1 MAQDTNQNRPADV
14 AQADSVGGMAKRL
27 LNPAHL
33 SDLARRSAATLKEQG
48 AEQLWRDVTFRVG
61 LAFHHDSWQHRADLP
76 LRRELK
82 AQRAEYADGKPGPV
96 VSVVV
101 PLYNTPEK
109 FFGQMLASVQ
119 KQTYPHWQLV
129 LVDASDAAHAA
140 FSTHASKAAAK
151 DPRILYK
158 KVENGGIAANTTAGF
173 ALAAGEYIALL
184 DHDDVLYPN
193 ALYESVKTLQSQ
205 GAELVYSD
213 EIVLS
218 ADLKQLGGYH
228 FKPDFAPD
236 YLRGVNFITHLAVF
250 SRALLDRAG
259 AYESSEYDG
268 AQDHDLM
275 LRLTEQTT
283 RDKIAHI
290 KKVLYIWRGHA
301 GSTAA
306 GMEAKPYA
314 LAAGV
319 RAIDAQLKRLNLPG
333 KAMQVEGAPGA
344 FQVRYELTGHPLVS
358 VMIPNKDH
366 IDDLDRC
373 LKSLYANAGY
383 DNFEVLVIENNSEQ
397 QETFAYY
404 KTMPERYP
412 NSRVVT
418 YVGPF
423 NFSAVNNLGARFAKG
438 EHLLLLNNDIEVL
451 SHDFLRELLSY
462 SQRPDVGAVGAKLYY
477 PDDTIQHA
485 GVIMGINGSAGH
497 SHKSYPRKAVGD
509 LYRLVTTQDYMAVT
523 GACLMTKTELYR
535 AAGGLDEAKFAVAYN
550 DVDYC
555 LKLWQKGLLNVYT
568 PRAEAYHYES
578 KSRGLDT
585 TPENAARYA
594 REKANFYTKYH
605 EYIDHYDPYYNPHF
619 NNLFENFGL
628 K

>member
-1 MAQDTNQNRPADV
+1 MEFSELQEFLDVPLKNYSSGMVARLAFAVATMTKPDILIADEILSVGDFLFQEKCEKRMAELLSGGTTVILVSHSIEQIERMCNKVAWLDHGHLRRLGPTKEVTAEYRKFEKGRHEGGQSGGIRRMAQDTNQNRPADV

-76 LRRELK
+76 PAAGAESPARRVRRRQAGTGGKRCSATVQHAGKVLWPD
-82 AQRAEYADGKPGPV
+82 AGQRAKADLPPTGSWCWWMLQTQPMPRSAPMPARPRQRIRASCIRKWETAALRP
-96 VSVVV
+96 
-101 PLYNTPEK
+101 TPR
-109 FFGQMLASVQ
+109 QALR
-119 KQTYPHWQLV
+119 WQRG
-129 LVDASDAAHAA
+129 
-140 FSTHASKAAAK
+140 
-151 DPRILYK
+151 RISPCW
-158 KVENGGIAANTTAGF
+158 TMTMCCT
-173 ALAAGEYIALL
+173 
-184 DHDDVLYPN
+184 PN

-218 ADLKQLGGYH
+218 SDLKQLGGYH

-319 RAIDAQLKRLNLPG
+319 RAIDAQLSG
-333 KAMQVEGAPGA
+333 
-344 FQVRYELTGHPLVS
+344 
-358 VMIPNKDH
+358 
-366 IDDLDRC
+366 
-373 LKSLYANAGY
+373 
-383 DNFEVLVIENNSEQ
+383 
-397 QETFAYY
+397 
-404 KTMPERYP
+404 
-412 NSRVVT
+412 
-418 YVGPF
+418 
-423 NFSAVNNLGARFAKG
+423 
-438 EHLLLLNNDIEVL
+438 
-451 SHDFLRELLSY
+451 
-462 SQRPDVGAVGAKLYY
+462 
-477 PDDTIQHA
+477 
-485 GVIMGINGSAGH
+485 
-497 SHKSYPRKAVGD
+497 
-509 LYRLVTTQDYMAVT
+509 
-523 GACLMTKTELYR
+523 
-535 AAGGLDEAKFAVAYN
+535 
-550 DVDYC
+550 
-555 LKLWQKGLLNVYT
+555 
-568 PRAEAYHYES
+568 
-578 KSRGLDT
+578 
-585 TPENAARYA
+585 
-594 REKANFYTKYH
+594 
-605 EYIDHYDPYYNPHF
+605 
-619 NNLFENFGL
+619 
-628 K
+628 